1 MLQSGAKDDTAGT
14 ACSRCTKPESELYS
28 ALNYTHDAQELVEK
42 KLELAELHEE
52 MLKINHRQAAG
63 RCN

>member
-1 MLQSGAKDDTAGT
+1 MLQAEAKDDIAGP
-14 ACSRCTKPESELYS
+14 ACSRSTEPESEFDC

-63 RCN
+63 RFN